1 MHDALGQKSGRKS
14 IRRWYGPILSHS
26 SASPTSRGIS
36 GVRREGLGIGLEIA
50 PDRCRSLYNGDH
62 LSGERLSGALVPNLS
77 DFEDRSDAQVC
88 LVAILV
94 LTILVLTSCHSL
106 TNSASDAKISF
117 TQVPQWDLGDLNRS
131 DVIEGK
137 VSGSHQGQQ
146 IVLYSKTGDLWW
158 LQPRLNSP
166 TTPILPDG
174 VWRNEVHL
182 ATDYAALLVN
192 STYHPIP
199 VLAELPKPGHGVDTV
214 AASRGQEQSSSFFV
228 NFSGF
233 QWRVRKVPSDRGGA
247 VNPYDPRNVY
257 VDKEGALRLQI
268 LNRNNQW
275 TCSEVS
281 LTRSLGYGTYSFT
294 VEDTSHLEPA
304 VMFGMFTWDFST
316 DQENHREF
324 DINISRWGD
333 SAYQNAEFVVQPASE
348 AINMS
353 RFEAPAGRLKHT
365 IIWEAGRVTMMTFR
379 LLAESR
385 SVLVSKHV
393 FASQVPTAG
402 SESVRMTFFV
412 YSDPNRKL
420 SRIHDRAEVVVDHFE
435 FLP

>member
-1 MHDALGQKSGRKS
+1 LGSEASGLYLCIMAITLLGKNLTVRS
-14 IRRWYGPILSHS
+14 VSNVSHFQ
-26 SASPTSRGIS
+26 ART
-36 GVRREGLGIGLEIA
+36 
-50 PDRCRSLYNGDH
+50 H
-62 LSGERLSGALVPNLS
+62 
-77 DFEDRSDAQVC
+77 AQVC
-88 LVAILV
+88 FAAIPILTTLLLV
-94 LTILVLTSCHSL
+94 LSACHQV
-106 TNSASDAKISF
+106 TNSGSQAKILF
-117 TQVPQWDLGDLNRS
+117 TQVPQLDPGDLNQT

-137 VSGSHQGQQ
+137 VGGSRQGQQ
-146 IVLYSKTGDLWW
+146 IVLYSKTGGFWW

-182 ATDYAALLVN
+182 ATDYAALLVD

-199 VLAELPKPGHGVDTV
+199 VLAELPKPGHGIDTV
-214 AASRGQEQSSSFFV
+214 AATRGQEQSSSFFV

-247 VNPYDPRNVY
+247 VNPYDPRNAY
-257 VDKEGALRLQI
+257 VDEAGALHLQI
-268 LNRNNQW
+268 VNRNNQW

-333 SAYQNAEFVVQPASE
+333 SANQNAEFVVQPASE

-379 LLAESR
+379 ALAGAR
-385 SVLVSKHV
+385 TVLVSKRV
-393 FASQVPTAG
+393 FTSQVPTEG

-420 SRIHDRAEVVVDHFE
+420 STIHDRAEVVVDRFE

>member
-1 MHDALGQKSGRKS
+1 
-14 IRRWYGPILSHS
+14 
-26 SASPTSRGIS
+26 
-36 GVRREGLGIGLEIA
+36 
-50 PDRCRSLYNGDH
+50 
-62 LSGERLSGALVPNLS
+62 VPNVSHL
-77 DFEDRSDAQVC
+77 RAPTHAQVC
-88 LVAILV
+88 FVAILF
-94 LTILVLTSCHSL
+94 LAMLLLPTGCHKL
-106 TNSASDAKISF
+106 ANSGSEAKITF
-117 TQVPQWDLGDLNRS
+117 TQVPQWDLGDLNQT

-137 VSGSHQGQQ
+137 VSGSRPGQK

-158 LQPRLNSP
+158 LQLRLNSP

-182 ATDYAALLVN
+182 ATHYAALLVD
-192 STYHPIP
+192 STYSPMP
-199 VLAELPKPGHGVDTV
+199 VLAELPKPSHGIDTV
-214 AASRGQEQSSSFFV
+214 AASRGQEHSSSFFV

-247 VNPYDPRNVY
+247 VNPYDPKNVY
-257 VDKEGALRLQI
+257 VDEAGALHLQI
-268 LNRNNQW
+268 VNRNNQW
-275 TCSEVS
+275 TCSEVN

-304 VMFGMFTWDFST
+304 VMFGMFTWDFSA

-333 SAYQNAEFVVQPASE
+333 SANQNAEFVVQPASE

-365 IIWEAGRVTMMTFR
+365 IVWEAGRATMMTFR
-379 LLAESR
+379 VLANGR
-385 SVLVSKHV
+385 SSLVSKRV
-393 FASQVPTAG
+393 FTAQVPTAG

-420 SRIHDRAEVVVDHFE
+420 STIHDRSEVVVDRFE
-435 FLP
+435 YLP